1 MSQTLSLISY
11 INNRQSHVS
20 YVQNII
26 YNSTGDDLV
35 DNKSGQVLGVQS
47 AADDFGGEAESVKEV
62 DDNGNYISSCDSS
75 SEEGKTKC
83 TTNSWTKLD
92 LQHGKAMVEDCAKD
106 RTVHLTRMFSNE
118 REMHYA
124 ICPVQEGYSV
134 AFGKG
139 PLVQQGPNKRVYY
152 PTVSIDTSKGMI
164 VIKPN
169 EELTHYEITGG
180 AISNSVGFP
189 CDTDADCDA
198 TLECKLECVH
208 KTS

>member
-1 MSQTLSLISY
+1 M
-11 INNRQSHVS
+11 
-20 YVQNII
+20 
-26 YNSTGDDLV
+26 
-35 DNKSGQVLGVQS
+35 LGVQS
-47 AADDFGGEAESVKEV
+47 AADDFGGESESEFTEV
-62 DDNGNYISSCDSS
+62 DDNGNYISSCDST
-75 SEEGKTKC
+75 SEEGETKC

-189 CDTDADCDA
+189 C
-198 TLECKLECVH
+198 TLMLIVMPRWNASLNVSIRQANLQRHMLNGSDVCCTNREY
-208 KTS
+208 